1 MTTTTIL
8 TIVFGVLALGA
19 TFLSYYLS
27 IKAKV
32 QEAAEDAI
40 NTAEELDKIGE
51 EKMAIA
57 VDQVYDLIPA
67 AVKPFLS
74 KATIEILVQA
84 TFDRMEEYALKQT
97 K

>member
-8 TIVFGVLALGA
+8 TIVFGILALGT

-27 IKAKV
+27 IKSKI

-67 AVKPFLS
+67 AIKPFLS

-84 TFDRMEEYALKQT
+84 TFDRMEEYALKQ
-97 K
+97 KK

>member
-27 IKAKV
+27 IKAKI

-51 EKMAIA
+51 EKMEIA

-74 KATIEILVQA
+74 KATVQVLIQA
-84 TFDRMEEYALKQT
+84 TFDRMEEYALKQ
-97 K
+97 KK